1 MGEEGAPNRAPPP
14 STHPHTPFPA
24 LLPAAGQVVQNE
36 VTAMVKAPPK
46 VIHSMRKA
54 LSVTYIV
61 IGTAYFAVAIGE
73 QLVARPRAGS
83 RQICKGVVPRPVNGC
98 TSGALRAAPCL
109 SVRHP
114 SLRLLFLQLDSR
126 CSATPSRATCCRACP
141 SELMSGVQSEYYVDA
156 SWLLAAVA
164 C

>member
-1 MGEEGAPNRAPPP
+1 
-14 STHPHTPFPA
+14 
-24 LLPAAGQVVQNE
+24 
-36 VTAMVKAPPK
+36 MVKAPPK